1 MPNKTHQLTHSG
13 KTNEYFHLFEH
24 QGNCPLLY
32 FYFIL
37 SDQTNN
43 SQMKRTLY
51 FLFLGILGTACTPSQ
66 NYEEAYNSIT
76 EEGLKARIKSLA
88 SDEFLGR
95 MPFTKGETMTIN
107 YLKGEFEKLG
117 LEPGNGDSYFQEVPL
132 VELNATVES
141 EMKISGGK
149 ESLSFTYWD
158 DFVALTRRV
167 TDSVRIKNADL
178 VFAGYGTIAPE
189 YNWNDY
195 ANIDVK
201 GKVVLVLI
209 NDPGFGTEDQSFFKG
224 NEMTYY
230 GRWTYKYEE
239 AARQGAAGIIIVHE
253 TAHASYPFEVV
264 QGGWSGANLYLENAD
279 NNMSRC
285 MLEGWVSEESA
296 NQLFTNMDMEGYD
309 FYNEARKT
317 DFKSFDMNQKLSVGL
332 KNSIKR
338 SKSNNVVAKYTGN
351 TRPEETI
358 IYSAHW
364 DHFGVGKPVNG
375 DSIYNGAVDNGTG
388 VAAIVQI
395 AEAFTKLNI
404 QSERSVIFM
413 AVTAEEQGLLG
424 SAHYAAN
431 PIYDPKKTVANL
443 NVDAIRPIGRVND
456 FSIVGFGQSELDDY
470 AKRAVEKQGRYITP
484 DPHPESGGFFRSD
497 HFNFAS
503 IGIPAL
509 YGKGA
514 TDSAEKG
521 KEWGEAQYAK
531 YTSENYHKP
540 SDEYSADFNAEGV
553 KLDAQVL
560 FDIGYYLSNESTFP
574 KWKDGSEFKA
584 IRNSK

>member
-1 MPNKTHQLTHSG
+1 MNKTL
-13 KTNEYFHLFEH
+13 
-24 QGNCPLLY
+24 
-32 FYFIL
+32 IA
-37 SDQTNN
+37 
-43 SQMKRTLY
+43 
-51 FLFLGILGTACTPSQ
+51 LFLGIAFLACTSQQ
-66 NYEEAYNSIT
+66 NYEEAYNSIN
-76 EEGLKARIKSLA
+76 EDGLKSRIKALA

-95 MPFTKGETMTIN
+95 MPFTEGETKTIN
-107 YLKGEFEKLG
+107 YIKGEFEKLG
-117 LEPGNGDSYFQEVPL
+117 LKPGNGDSYFQEVPL
-132 VELNATVES
+132 VELTAEVDPQ
-141 EMKISGGK
+141 MVISGGGEEIK
-149 ESLSFTYWD
+149 LNYWD

-167 TDSVRIKNADL
+167 TDSVRVENSEVI
-178 VFAGYGTIAPE
+178 FAGYGTIAPE
-189 YNWNDY
+189 YEWNDY
-195 ANIDVK
+195 EGLDVK
-201 GKVVLVLI
+201 GKTVMVLI
-209 NDPGFGTEDQSFFKG
+209 NDPGFGTEDKSFFKG

-285 MLEGWVSEESA
+285 VIEGWISEESA
-296 NQLFTNMDMEGYD
+296 NRMFTNMGMDGYD
-309 FYNEARKT
+309 FYEEARKRE
-317 DFKSFDMNQKLSVGL
+317 FKSFSMNQQMSVGL

-338 SKSNNVVAKYTGN
+338 SKSNNVIAKYEGKE
-351 TRPEETI
+351 RPEETI
-358 IYSAHW
+358 IYTAHW
-364 DHFGVGKPVNG
+364 DHFGIGNPVDG

-388 VAAIVQI
+388 VAAIIQV
-395 AEAFTKLNI
+395 AEAFTKLN
-404 QSERSVIFM
+404 QPTQRSVVFM

-424 SAHYAAN
+424 SAHYAVN
-431 PIYDPKKTVANL
+431 PIYEPAKTVANL

-456 FSIVGFGQSELDDY
+456 FSIVGYGQSELDDY
-470 AKRAVEKQGRYITP
+470 AQRAVEKQGRYITP

-514 TDSAEKG
+514 TDSEANG
-521 KEWGEAQYAK
+521 KEWGEAQYKK

-540 SDEYSADFNAEGV
+540 SDEYDDSFNAEGV

-560 FDIGYYLSNESTFP
+560 FDIGYTLSNESTYP
-574 KWKDGSEFKA
+574 KWKEGSEFKA
-584 IRNSK
+584 IREKE